1 MSALIRKNIYH
12 TNLAFKKS
20 FFFFFFFHN
29 PQYSHLFPTPTCI
42 EKLINIRR
50 LKCLVSV
57 IYSFFFLYKKHTS
70 TEILYTVQRRGQ
82 GVHRICQLICSTLHL
97 KINPQNSELQKS

>member
-1 MSALIRKNIYH
+1 MSALIRKNTYH

-20 FFFFFFFHN
+20 FFFHN
-29 PQYSHLFPTPTCI
+29 PQYSHLFPTPCT